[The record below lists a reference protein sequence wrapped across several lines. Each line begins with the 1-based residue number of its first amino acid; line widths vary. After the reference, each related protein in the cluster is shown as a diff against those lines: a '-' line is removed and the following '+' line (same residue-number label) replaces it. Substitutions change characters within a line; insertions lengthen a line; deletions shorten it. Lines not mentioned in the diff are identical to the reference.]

1 MLNTSVVSSN
11 ARATFFFEKRVEPGN
26 PGSIKITMLDSGS
39 GAMVRSPG
47 GSPRGE
53 GFVPSALGTREHWEA
68 VYKRELQTF
77 QEYGDTGEIWFRGES
92 RT

>member
-1 MLNTSVVSSN
+1 MLQI
-11 ARATFFFEKRVEPGN
+11 KKIVEG
-26 PGSIKITMLDSGS
+26 MDDDSGS